1 MSMEL
6 AVTRVAVTL
15 WVPRGAA
22 GDLAGGARAVLE
34 DAQAVDRI
42 EALDVTGFRPTATDI
57 RVDLDAQVVLAP
69 DADAAAI
76 ADAFG
81 ILDVEVPA

>member
-1 MSMEL
+1 MEL
-6 AVTRVAVTL
+6 AVTRVAVKL

-42 EALDVTGFRPTATDI
+42 ETLDVTGFRPTATDI
-57 RVDLDAQVVLAP
+57 RVDLDARVVLAP
-69 DADAAAI
+69 EADVAAI
-76 ADAFG
+76 GDAFG
-81 ILDVEVPA
+81 VLDAEVDA

>member
-22 GDLAGGARAVLE
+22 GDLAGGARGVLE
-34 DAQAVDRI
+34 DVQHVDRV
-42 EALDVTGFRPTATDI
+42 EELEVTGFRPTATDI
-57 RVDLDAQVVLAP
+57 RVDLDARVTLAP

-76 ADAFG
+76 ADGFG
-81 ILDVEVPA
+81 VLDVEVTA

>member
-6 AVTRVAVTL
+6 AVTRVAVKL

-42 EALDVTGFRPTATDI
+42 ETLDVTGFRPTATDI
-57 RVDLDAQVVLAP
+57 RVDLDARVVLAP
-69 DADAAAI
+69 EADVAAI
-76 ADAFG
+76 GDAFG
-81 ILDVEVPA
+81 VLDAEVDA

>member
-6 AVTRVAVTL
+6 AVTRVAVKL

-34 DAQAVDRI
+34 DVQAVADV
-42 EALDVTGFRPTATDI
+42 ETLDVTGFRPTATDI
-57 RVDLDAQVVLAP
+57 RVDLDARVVLAP
-69 DADAAAI
+69 DADAAAV
-76 ADAFG
+76 AEGFG
-81 ILDVEVPA
+81 VLEAEVEA

>member
-6 AVTRVAVTL
+6 AVTSVAVRL

-22 GDLAGGARAVLE
+22 GDLAGGAEQVLE
-34 DAQAVDRI
+34 DAQAIERI

-57 RVDLDAQVVLAP
+57 RVDLDARVVLAP
-69 DADAAAI
+69 GADAAAVS
-76 ADAFG
+76 DAFG
-81 ILDVEVPA
+81 ILDAEVDA